1 MHVSRNHLEGSLSD
15 TSLDRV
21 LAACRRH
28 LVTGAIKLF
37 DGKRTARIELRAGV
51 IDRADV
57 DGVVVRAPHDEL
69 RRFHGEYEID
79 QQLPDL
85 TGDLGGSALAEGD
98 VSGIP
103 FVALMR
109 HCEHHALTCTITV
122 RSGDQQVDLEY
133 KAGEIGSIF
142 RNGARDDDAIVDALR
157 WTDARFRVAAP
168 PLDLD
173 VEGWPVVR
181 AATSPFT
188 LKDARKE
195 AARAPR
201 ASSKLARRAS
211 TIALDHGEGRQ
222 LIWMLVVLLAVAA
235 ALAALAMLI

>member
-1 MHVSRNHLEGSLSD
+1 SLTARRALEIDRVAPGGHDKISGPGRRAFMPVSRTHLEGLLSD

-57 DGVVVRAPHDEL
+57 GGVVVRAPHDEL

-98 VSGIP
+98 V
-103 FVALMR
+103 
-109 HCEHHALTCTITV
+109 
-122 RSGDQQVDLEY
+122 
-133 KAGEIGSIF
+133 
-142 RNGARDDDAIVDALR
+142 
-157 WTDARFRVAAP
+157 
-168 PLDLD
+168 
-173 VEGWPVVR
+173 
-181 AATSPFT
+181 
-188 LKDARKE
+188 
-195 AARAPR
+195 
-201 ASSKLARRAS
+201 
-211 TIALDHGEGRQ
+211 
-222 LIWMLVVLLAVAA
+222 
-235 ALAALAMLI
+235 